1 MGDKVIVEIV
11 LADVGLTESQQDVLA
26 RGLQASAH
34 RHAEDHFFTYLKWSL
49 DIMRDTAL
57 SVSKESITEA
67 GVKQAQSGEKQKKMK
82 ESTLDNKKIKATSE
96 LNVAAIES
104 KGVLFSKFF
113 ESPNNCKKVA
123 LIASKLMT
131 WKPEDVQKLFHE
143 ISKIEGIDKI
153 PSSALEMTTLWS
165 LSVDN
170 VLRFIRRAATEK
182 LTRDQCRQLFQSI
195 QDSYHIYSLVKDF
208 ISALD
213 SDDKEQ
219 RSFSKTQLRVLKNA
233 VRSGW
238 LSDYVDCPAS
248 DFELQ
253 MGPVTAAIMW
263 GKLTKES
270 EINAA
275 SKNMEKNSILSE
287 KPVMV
292 NWNELVY
299 PAKVY
304 KEVSLEFS
312 RCMDRCC
319 TNFFLRDCWTQCYGL
334 YKSFRPNIMLVDM
347 SALQSPDDLRDYI
360 PKLNPLVIPLIPTGE
375 HVWDQTPNRHIHY
388 NLVVNFLS
396 SKARDKFTSLL
407 KSTFLALKSD
417 PLELLHGSSKPTIDY
432 TTVHDLLHFM
442 SIAALELTGD
452 KPMHRY
458 LTEISFEHSLLEI
471 GAPFGLA
478 PLRWALRSRA
488 GDSDKDE
495 PAAAAAVTD
504 DISITKGKSSSVTKK
519 QKPKASTASAVI
531 SPTPQSHAELET
543 TDKDPEEH
551 ADKNKDSEK
560 PDEPDKPG
568 ETEKP
573 DETELPEEP
582 EPAMSCCAAAAEESP
597 APVVTWSTWESA
609 VVSAVPDDQAQ
620 PEATA
625 SWMLL
630 LHDSD
635 SASGDRI
642 ALSDLNGDKTIYAHE
657 GQYIRVVSHSK
668 ATRSG
673 YFSTG
678 VRDVTNDSI
687 PDFAFAMANEDTG
700 CWDLVVVTNSK
711 WRTVKHPLSETTIN
725 TLGWLVMPTKYT
737 VAKTALSIGA
747 LGDHNGDRVNDV
759 LVGVLGQTG
768 DGVRAMVLLGPDL
781 SAVSFVTGLSG
792 DTSSSVSAL
801 GDVDGDGLSDF
812 GLETHGNTERYRA
825 FIVFGSADIS
835 RGAAVSI
842 DGMGWTAKE
851 SYGSGRGANIT
862 GIGDINGDG
871 MGDVAV
877 AMAQCGWLRVVLG
890 SADRNLSVGTGV
902 VLTSG
907 SRSSGTLPGDSQC
920 ADVLLPQALGDVN
933 GDLVDDLG
941 VGLPQQD
948 LYNLKEAG
956 VISVMLGSRSPDSWI
971 HKRSGPFDMVG
982 YEGPFLGRYFG
993 KGGDI
998 DGDGSDDLVIGMPA
1012 DSNASART
1020 FSGTVVVLGSQQMQL
1035 IATSLDTSIAIAD
1048 EISTLYLPGLSL
1060 WTRKHAKDH
1069 FFTYLK
1075 WSLNM
1080 VRDMAQSVS
1089 KESIMEARV
1098 KQVQAG
1104 KKQKKKKE
1112 SMLDNKKIK
1121 LLSKFFESQINCKKV
1136 VLIMSKL
1143 MT

>member
-582 EPAMSCCAAAAEESP
+582 EPA
-597 APVVTWSTWESA
+597 
-609 VVSAVPDDQAQ
+609 
-620 PEATA
+620 
-625 SWMLL
+625 
-630 LHDSD
+630 
-635 SASGDRI
+635 
-642 ALSDLNGDKTIYAHE
+642 
-657 GQYIRVVSHSK
+657 
-668 ATRSG
+668 
-673 YFSTG
+673 
-678 VRDVTNDSI
+678 
-687 PDFAFAMANEDTG
+687 
-700 CWDLVVVTNSK
+700 
-711 WRTVKHPLSETTIN
+711 
-725 TLGWLVMPTKYT
+725 
-737 VAKTALSIGA
+737 
-747 LGDHNGDRVNDV
+747 
-759 LVGVLGQTG
+759 
-768 DGVRAMVLLGPDL
+768 
-781 SAVSFVTGLSG
+781 
-792 DTSSSVSAL
+792 SSS
-801 GDVDGDGLSDF
+801 
-812 GLETHGNTERYRA
+812 R
-825 FIVFGSADIS
+825 I
-835 RGAAVSI
+835 
-842 DGMGWTAKE
+842 
-851 SYGSGRGANIT
+851 
-862 GIGDINGDG
+862 
-871 MGDVAV
+871 
-877 AMAQCGWLRVVLG
+877 
-890 SADRNLSVGTGV
+890 
-902 VLTSG
+902 
-907 SRSSGTLPGDSQC
+907 
-920 ADVLLPQALGDVN
+920 
-933 GDLVDDLG
+933 
-941 VGLPQQD
+941 
-948 LYNLKEAG
+948 
-956 VISVMLGSRSPDSWI
+956 
-971 HKRSGPFDMVG
+971 
-982 YEGPFLGRYFG
+982 
-993 KGGDI
+993 
-998 DGDGSDDLVIGMPA
+998 
-1012 DSNASART
+1012 
-1020 FSGTVVVLGSQQMQL
+1020 
-1035 IATSLDTSIAIAD
+1035 
-1048 EISTLYLPGLSL
+1048 
-1060 WTRKHAKDH
+1060 
-1069 FFTYLK
+1069 
-1075 WSLNM
+1075 
-1080 VRDMAQSVS
+1080 
-1089 KESIMEARV
+1089 
-1098 KQVQAG
+1098 
-1104 KKQKKKKE
+1104 
-1112 SMLDNKKIK
+1112 
-1121 LLSKFFESQINCKKV
+1121 
-1136 VLIMSKL
+1136 
-1143 MT
+1143 

>member
-11 LADVGLTESQQDVLA
+11 LADVRLTESQQDVLA
-26 RGLQASAH
+26 RGLQATAH

-49 DIMRDTAL
+49 DIMRDMAQ
-57 SVSKESITEA
+57 SMSKESITEA
-67 GVKQAQSGEKQKKMK
+67 GVKQTQAGEKQKKMK

-96 LNVAAIES
+96 LNVTAIES

-113 ESPNNCKKVA
+113 ESQNNCKKVA

-131 WKPEDVQKLFHE
+131 WKPEDMQKLFHE

-153 PSSALEMTTLWS
+153 PSSALEMTTL
-165 LSVDN
+165 
-170 VLRFIRRAATEK
+170 RAATEK

-458 LTEISFEHSLLEI
+458 LTEISFEHS
-471 GAPFGLA
+471 
-478 PLRWALRSRA
+478 
-488 GDSDKDE
+488 
-495 PAAAAAVTD
+495 
-504 DISITKGKSSSVTKK
+504 KSSSTTKK

-543 TDKDPEEH
+543 TCQFVKVCQEGFPRYDYMEVLKGKD
-551 ADKNKDSEK
+551 
-560 PDEPDKPG
+560 
-568 ETEKP
+568 
-573 DETELPEEP
+573 
-582 EPAMSCCAAAAEESP
+582 
-597 APVVTWSTWESA
+597 
-609 VVSAVPDDQAQ
+609 
-620 PEATA
+620 
-625 SWMLL
+625 
-630 LHDSD
+630 
-635 SASGDRI
+635 
-642 ALSDLNGDKTIYAHE
+642 
-657 GQYIRVVSHSK
+657 
-668 ATRSG
+668 
-673 YFSTG
+673 F
-678 VRDVTNDSI
+678 
-687 PDFAFAMANEDTG
+687 
-700 CWDLVVVTNSK
+700 
-711 WRTVKHPLSETTIN
+711 
-725 TLGWLVMPTKYT
+725 
-737 VAKTALSIGA
+737 
-747 LGDHNGDRVNDV
+747 
-759 LVGVLGQTG
+759 
-768 DGVRAMVLLGPDL
+768 
-781 SAVSFVTGLSG
+781 
-792 DTSSSVSAL
+792 
-801 GDVDGDGLSDF
+801 
-812 GLETHGNTERYRA
+812 
-825 FIVFGSADIS
+825 
-835 RGAAVSI
+835 
-842 DGMGWTAKE
+842 
-851 SYGSGRGANIT
+851 
-862 GIGDINGDG
+862 
-871 MGDVAV
+871 
-877 AMAQCGWLRVVLG
+877 
-890 SADRNLSVGTGV
+890 
-902 VLTSG
+902 
-907 SRSSGTLPGDSQC
+907 
-920 ADVLLPQALGDVN
+920 
-933 GDLVDDLG
+933 
-941 VGLPQQD
+941 
-948 LYNLKEAG
+948 
-956 VISVMLGSRSPDSWI
+956 
-971 HKRSGPFDMVG
+971 
-982 YEGPFLGRYFG
+982 
-993 KGGDI
+993 
-998 DGDGSDDLVIGMPA
+998 
-1012 DSNASART
+1012 
-1020 FSGTVVVLGSQQMQL
+1020 
-1035 IATSLDTSIAIAD
+1035 
-1048 EISTLYLPGLSL
+1048 
-1060 WTRKHAKDH
+1060 
-1069 FFTYLK
+1069 
-1075 WSLNM
+1075 
-1080 VRDMAQSVS
+1080 
-1089 KESIMEARV
+1089 
-1098 KQVQAG
+1098 
-1104 KKQKKKKE
+1104 
-1112 SMLDNKKIK
+1112 
-1121 LLSKFFESQINCKKV
+1121 
-1136 VLIMSKL
+1136 
-1143 MT
+1143 